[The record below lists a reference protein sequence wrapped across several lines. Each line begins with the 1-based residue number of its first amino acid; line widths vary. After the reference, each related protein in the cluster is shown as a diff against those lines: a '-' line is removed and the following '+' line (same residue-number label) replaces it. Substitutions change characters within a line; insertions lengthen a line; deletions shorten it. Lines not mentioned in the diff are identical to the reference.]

1 MNLASILKERSDLN
15 AETIR
20 LDSVRFY
27 WSKNKDFKIFIPEL
41 KISEGEKVLL
51 LGESGSGKTTLLS
64 LVSGFLSPISG
75 DIYLNEKNINSLSA
89 RSRDQYRSD
98 NIGIIFQQFNLL
110 PYANV
115 IDNVIL
121 PLYFSKVRAS
131 KIINQKETAVNLCK
145 SLRLPDTVTSM
156 QASNLSVGQQQRVA
170 VARALIGNP
179 SLVIADEPTSS
190 LDSDAQNIFLDLM
203 FAQIEKNNSSLLMV
217 SHDISLSSYFDR
229 VIDINEI
236 INNCVNA
243 IK

>member
-89 RSRDQYRSD
+89 RNRDQYRSD

-115 IDNVIL
+115 IDNIIL
-121 PLYFSKVRAS
+121 PLYFSKVRAD
-131 KIINQKETAVNLCK
+131 KVINQKETAINLCK

-217 SHDISLSSYFDR
+217 SHDTSLSSYFDR

-236 INNCVNA
+236 LVRE
-243 IK
+243 K

>member
-27 WSKNKDFKIFIPEL
+27 WSKNRDFKIFIPEL

-64 LVSGFLSPISG
+64 LISGFLSPISG

-89 RSRDQYRSD
+89 RNRDQYRSD

-115 IDNVIL
+115 IDNIIL

-217 SHDISLSSYFDR
+217 SHDMSLSSYFDR

-236 INNCVNA
+236 LVRE
-243 IK
+243 K